1 MIFQEAIEAFKLAID
16 SMRSNKLRSLLASL
30 GVVIGIS
37 FVILMGWV
45 IGGLDSAL
53 KETVN
58 LFGED
63 ILYIDQWDWAG
74 GHNWR
79 KEEYRKPIT
88 LEQANE
94 FCKNVKTAELATPLA
109 MQGGAK
115 VILDGEQY
123 QGMMVQ
129 GSRSDYGLTPGG
141 SVIQG
146 RFFSQTEDQYSA
158 NVVVIGYGV
167 MTTLFPDSNA
177 LNKEIKINGR
187 KFQIIGVVKK
197 QATFLTD
204 FMDQKLYIPLETYKS
219 SFGNF
224 KRSLSIAVKA
234 GSKERLDEVRSEA
247 EGLMR
252 TVRNI
257 KPGGKN
263 DFAINETK
271 TLEESLKAIRIAVW
285 SIGIGMTV
293 LSFIV
298 GIIGIMNIMFVS
310 VAERTKE
317 IGIRKA
323 IGAPKRSI
331 LMQFIIEAAVL
342 CLSGAF
348 ISLAGCSILIYL
360 TATFLPKYVSAAE
373 FLKPFMPVDLLI
385 IASIVSIVVGIL
397 AGVIPATR
405 AARLDPVDALR
416 RE

>member
-1 MIFQEAIEAFKLAID
+1 
-16 SMRSNKLRSLLASL
+16 
-30 GVVIGIS
+30 
-37 FVILMGWV
+37 
-45 IGGLDSAL
+45 
-53 KETVN
+53 
-58 LFGED
+58 
-63 ILYIDQWDWAG
+63 
-74 GHNWR
+74 
-79 KEEYRKPIT
+79 
-88 LEQANE
+88 
-94 FCKNVKTAELATPLA
+94 
-109 MQGGAK
+109 
-115 VILDGEQY
+115 
-123 QGMMVQ
+123 
-129 GSRSDYGLTPGG
+129 SDYGLTPGG
-141 SVIQG
+141 TVVQG

-158 NVVVIGYGV
+158 NVVVIGFGV
-167 MTTLFPDSNA
+167 MTTLFPDSNS
-177 LNKEIKINGR
+177 LEKEIKINGR

-204 FMDQKLYIPLETYKS
+204 FMDQKVYIPLETYKS

-234 GSKERLDEVRSEA
+234 GSKEKLDDVRSES

-252 TVRNI
+252 IVRNI
-257 KPGGKN
+257 KPGSKN

-271 TLEESLKAIRIAVW
+271 VLEESLKTIRIAVW

-342 CLSGAF
+342 CLSGAI
-348 ISLAGCSILIYL
+348 ISLVGCSVLIYL

-373 FLKPFMPVDLLI
+373 FLKPFMPLNLLI

-397 AGVIPATR
+397 AGVIPAIR
-405 AARLDPVDALR
+405 AARLDPVEALR